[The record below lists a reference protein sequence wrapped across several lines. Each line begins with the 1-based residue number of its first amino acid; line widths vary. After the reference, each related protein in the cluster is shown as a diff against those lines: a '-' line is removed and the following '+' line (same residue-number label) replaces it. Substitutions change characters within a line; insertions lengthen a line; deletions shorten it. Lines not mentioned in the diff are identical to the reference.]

1 MTRWRQRSGQ
11 QGEQIAVDHL
21 KKMGYKIQ
29 HRNFRCR
36 QGEIDIIARDGS
48 TLVFIEVKTKAQTA
62 FGAPQAMV
70 TYTKQN
76 TITRVAMYYVQQYRL
91 INTALRFDVMAI
103 TFLPNKM
110 PEVHHIPA
118 AFSPADT
125 FFY

>member
-1 MTRWRQRSGQ
+1 MTRRRQRSGQ
-11 QGEQIAVDHL
+11 QGEQIAVDYL
-21 KKMGYKIQ
+21 KKIGYKIR

-62 FGAPQAMV
+62 FGVPQAMV
-70 TYTKQN
+70 TSTKQSTLTN
-76 TITRVAMYYVQQYRL
+76 VAMHYVQQYRL
-91 INTALRFDVMAI
+91 INTALRFDVVAI

-110 PEVHHIPA
+110 PEVNHIPA
-118 AFSPADT
+118 AFSPVDT